1 MVNVKHDESD
11 SVLINKLQW
20 VSSLFVHGA
29 ERQAEGA
36 TDSHRSVGDANKV
49 AQEGRQFTDTATGNT
64 VHVKGNKVVITD
76 GNGKKV
82 TQFKNTKKN
91 TQQRIKS
98 GKWEPKT

>member
-1 MVNVKHDESD
+1 MWVHNTC
-11 SVLINKLQW
+11 KL
-20 VSSLFVHGA
+20 SNSKHGA
-29 ERQAEGA
+29 GWQAEGA
-36 TDSHRSVGDANKV
+36 TGSHRSVGDANKV
-49 AQEGRQFTDTATGNT
+49 AQEGRQFTDTDTGNT

-98 GKWEPKT
+98 GKWEPKTWLIKTLKDMN